1 MYNVSAISEKL
12 RRGDKLRFD
21 RRRADKMREI
31 NLERRVQKYPA
42 GSALIEIGN
51 TKVLCAATIEDRVPF
66 FLKGTGTG
74 WLNAE
79 YSMLPGATAERVVRE
94 RSGKLS
100 GRTMEIQRLIG
111 RALRAV
117 TDLSTIGERTITI
130 DCDVLQA
137 DGGTR
142 TASITGAF
150 IALVEACE
158 TIYQVGGVFPVKD
171 FVAAVSVGI
180 SNDGEKILDLCYAE
194 DSTAAADCNV
204 VMTGAGELVE
214 VQITAEKNPFTR
226 AQLNELLDLAEGG
239 IAELISLQ
247 KDALGRDLVWRVG
260 RIG

>member
-1 MYNVSAISEKL
+1 M
-12 RRGDKLRFD
+12 RRD
-21 RRRADKMREI
+21 RRRDDELREI
-31 NLERRVQKYPA
+31 FLERRAQKFPA
-42 GSALIEIGN
+42 GSALIEVGN
-51 TKVLCAATIEDRVPF
+51 TKVICAATIEDKVPH

-79 YSMLPGATAERVVRE
+79 YSMLPGATQERAPRE
-94 RSGKLS
+94 RMKLS

-117 TDLSTIGERTITI
+117 TDLSAIGERTITI

-150 IALVEACE
+150 VALVEACE
-158 TIYQVGGVFPVKD
+158 TIYEVGGVFPVKD

-180 SNDGEKILDLCYAE
+180 SESGEKILDLCYAE

-214 VQITAEKNPFTR
+214 VQIAAEKKSFTR
-226 AQLNELLDLAEGG
+226 AELNELLDMAQLG

-247 KDALGRDLVWRVG
+247 KDALGRELVWRVG
-260 RIG
+260 RVG

>member
-1 MYNVSAISEKL
+1 MRA
-12 RRGDKLRFD
+12 D
-21 RRRADKMREI
+21 RRRANELREVF
-31 NLERRVQKYPA
+31 LERRAQKFPA
-42 GSALIEIGN
+42 GSALIEVGN
-51 TKVLCAATIEDRVPF
+51 TKVLCAATIEDHVPA

-79 YSMLPGATAERVVRE
+79 YSMLPGATAERVSRE
-94 RSGKLS
+94 RSKIG

-117 TDLSTIGERTITI
+117 TDLSALGERSIII

-150 IALVEACE
+150 VALVEACE

-171 FVAAVSVGI
+171 FVAAISAGI
-180 SNDGEKILDLCYAE
+180 SSDGEKILDLCYAE
-194 DSTAAADCNV
+194 DSTASADCNV

-214 VQITAEKNPFTR
+214 VQITAEKKSFTR
-226 AQLNELLDLAEGG
+226 DELNELLDLAAGG
-239 IAELISLQ
+239 IDELISMQ
-247 KDALGRDLVWRVG
+247 KDALGRLAWRVG
-260 RIG
+260 RVG

>member
-1 MYNVSAISEKL
+1 L
-12 RRGDKLRFD
+12 RQG
-21 RRRADKMREI
+21 RRRSDELREVF
-31 NLERRVQKYPA
+31 LERRAQKFPA

-51 TKVLCAATIEDRVPF
+51 TKVICAATIEDKVPH

-79 YSMLPGATAERVVRE
+79 YSMLPGATQERALRERV
-94 RSGKLS
+94 KLS

-117 TDLSTIGERTITI
+117 TDLSAIGERTITV

-142 TASITGAF
+142 TAAITGGF
-150 IALVEACE
+150 VALVEACE
-158 TIYQVGGVFPVKD
+158 TIYEVGGVFPVKD
-171 FVAAVSVGI
+171 FVAAISAGI
-180 SNDGEKILDLCYAE
+180 SDSGEKILDLCYAE

-214 VQITAEKNPFTR
+214 VQITAEKKSFTR
-226 AQLNELLDLAEGG
+226 AELDELLDMAQRG

-247 KDALGRDLVWRVG
+247 KDALGRELVWRVG
-260 RIG
+260 RVG

>member
-1 MYNVSAISEKL
+1 MRLN
-12 RRGDKLRFD
+12 
-21 RRRADKMREI
+21 RRRADEMREVY
-31 NLERRVQKYPA
+31 LERGAQKYPA
-42 GSALIEIGN
+42 GSAIIEVGN
-51 TKVLCAATIEDRVPF
+51 TKVICAATIEDKVPS

-79 YSMLPGATAERVVRE
+79 YSMLPCSSKERIPRE
-94 RSGKLS
+94 RSKIG
-100 GRTMEIQRLIG
+100 GRTAEIQRLIG

-117 TDLSTIGERTITI
+117 TDLSAIGERSIMI
-130 DCDVLQA
+130 DCDVIQA

-150 IALVEACE
+150 VALVEACE

-171 FVAAVSVGI
+171 FVAAISAGI
-180 SNDGEKILDLCYAE
+180 TKDGEAILDLCYEE

-204 VMTGAGELVE
+204 IMTGAGELVE
-214 VQITAEKNPFTR
+214 VQITAEKKPFTR
-226 AQLNELLDLAEGG
+226 SQLDELLDLAKGG
-239 IAELISLQ
+239 IEELISLQ